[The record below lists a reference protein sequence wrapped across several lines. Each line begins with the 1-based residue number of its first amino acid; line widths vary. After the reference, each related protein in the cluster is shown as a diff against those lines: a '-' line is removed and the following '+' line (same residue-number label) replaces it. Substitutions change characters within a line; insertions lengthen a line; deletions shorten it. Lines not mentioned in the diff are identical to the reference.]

1 MVSVIMNISG
11 LGCVILAWHHLP
23 LDLSTHTSV
32 WLLSNPALLGFQH
45 NSMLFLQ
52 AGSTAPL

>member
-1 MVSVIMNISG
+1 MVSVIVNISG
-11 LGCVILAWHHLP
+11 LGLVILAWHHPP

-45 NSMLFLQ
+45 NSVFFLQ
-52 AGSTAPL
+52 AGSTVPL